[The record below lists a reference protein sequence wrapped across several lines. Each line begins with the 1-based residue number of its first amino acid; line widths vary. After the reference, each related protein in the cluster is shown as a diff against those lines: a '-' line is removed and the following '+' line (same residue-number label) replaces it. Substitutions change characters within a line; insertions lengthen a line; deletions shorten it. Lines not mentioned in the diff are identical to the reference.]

1 MDKRKIFVIR
11 FKKTHRISYCRL
23 EYVCVADSVIMDTLK
38 KLSETH
44 NFKLISVD
52 INNDSLYSSE
62 IKIKCFSYDMP
73 NILYDFTSKLGDTI
87 EEVTCKRR
95 LF

>member
-11 FKKTHRISYCRL
+11 FKKVYRRLFIS
-23 EYVCVADSVIMDTLK
+23 EYSYIADSVIINTLK

-44 NFKLISVD
+44 NFKLISV
-52 INNDSLYSSE
+52 NLSNGSLYPSV
-62 IKIKCFSYDMP
+62 IKIKCYSYDMP
-73 NILYDFTSKLGDTI
+73 NILYDFANKLGDDI
-87 EEVTCKRR
+87 KEINYRKR